1 MLMKNNDKKAL
12 LIKLR
17 KFRLDN
23 DLTFPELARMLKMSI
38 AQTNVLCKDSDLIPH
53 ERTLHK
59 IEKFLKKFKAI

>member
-1 MLMKNNDKKAL
+1 MKTNHKKAL

-38 AQTNVLCKDSDLIPH
+38 AQTNVLCKEDDVDPH

-59 IEKFLKKFKAI
+59 IEEFLKKFKVL

>member
-1 MLMKNNDKKAL
+1 MINNDKKAL

-23 DLTFPELARMLKMSI
+23 DLTFPELANLLKISI
-38 AQTNVLCKDSDLIPH
+38 AQANVLCKEPIDDLNPH

-59 IEKFLKKFKAI
+59 IEKFLKKFKAL

>member
-1 MLMKNNDKKAL
+1 MINNDKKAL

-38 AQTNVLCKDSDLIPH
+38 SQVNVLCKDNDSIPH

-59 IEKFLKKFKAI
+59 IEEFLKKFKAL